1 MKYGDF
7 MAILDKKTPTVKQL
21 AKKYDVEISAV
32 EKELA
37 KGIKVELE
45 HTSDKEVAKEIAL
58 DHLSERLDYYKMLQR
73 MEKTAEMNEEDAGR
87 LLQQGYTII
96 NEAVSG
102 RYHLFLI
109 RQPRMIAQATGA
121 EYQLGF
127 NKEIEGEQTSI
138 TENAYRPVDRQVKT
152 LELGAETMPI
162 IPKELFTVLDGWVQ
176 EYGNIVAA
184 AGSNELTEKYKRIL
198 IKLLNGVDVTTRNL
212 QGKSFVILSPAKTKT
227 SKLKIKVA
235 EPRGLNKPTPGGE
248 VDRPLHRKT
257 IRFVT
262 IGEVLEYVV
271 KTEDWD
277 EKEMEIVTNNLLD
290 RLKYMLGVIHKMHQ
304 ADEPTMLP
312 LDSTEQLLQ
321 AMARNTSQLAQAD
334 IDDESTL
341 GEFIETLDVL
351 LPRLRSD
358 LEALGVEYV
367 YITPMLQKIQLP
379 AMPELRMR
387 NKQFLTEQV
396 RDFIP
401 MNQQTLGEDNLDF
414 LPGPAQPALTT
425 GRPPQEVGYTPPKK
439 QKETVTFK
447 PQHFD
452 CIELENALSI
462 LIDNPETFEEI
473 MTKVNPHKRAGG
485 NPMMAE
491 QLRQMGSQMGLD
503 PRETEAFFGLNFF
516 LPVERGLARVVASMA
531 RFPGIIPPGSA
542 GAKRFKRLLERI
554 EALGVPYLNMT
565 Q

>member
-1 MKYGDF
+1 M
-7 MAILDKKTPTVKQL
+7 
-21 AKKYDVEISAV
+21 
-32 EKELA
+32 
-37 KGIKVELE
+37 
-45 HTSDKEVAKEIAL
+45 
-58 DHLSERLDYYKMLQR
+58 
-73 MEKTAEMNEEDAGR
+73 
-87 LLQQGYTII
+87 
-96 NEAVSG
+96 
-102 RYHLFLI
+102 
-109 RQPRMIAQATGA
+109 
-121 EYQLGF
+121 
-127 NKEIEGEQTSI
+127 
-138 TENAYRPVDRQVKT
+138 
-152 LELGAETMPI
+152 
-162 IPKELFTVLDGWVQ
+162 
-176 EYGNIVAA
+176 
-184 AGSNELTEKYKRIL
+184 
-198 IKLLNGVDVTTRNL
+198 
-212 QGKSFVILSPAKTKT
+212 
-227 SKLKIKVA
+227 KLKLASNINKTA

-290 RLKYMLGVIHKMHQ
+290 RLKYMLGVIHNLHRS
-304 ADEPTMLP
+304 DEPTMLP

-341 GEFIETLDVL
+341 GEFIETLDAL

-367 YITPMLQKIQLP
+367 HITPMLQKIQLP

-462 LIDNPETFEEI
+462 LIDNPETFEKI
-473 MTKVNPHKRAGG
+473 MTMVNPHKRAGG